1 MNTSTSIASK
11 GTTTIN
17 HAASFYKKS
26 VRRNAGKPKCKSS
39 ELGIKK
45 TKFRCDKCDFYSNE
59 IGLLKGMFFK
69 ILS

>member
-1 MNTSTSIASK
+1 MNTSTSLASK

-26 VRRNAGKPKCKSS
+26 VRNNFGKPKCKSS
-39 ELGIKK
+39 ELGKK